1 MDENSLFTP
10 FDEITQTRELQMLKT
25 IIPYMP
31 HDSQKQMTLMVHY
44 ISLMNSMRMIDCAP
58 ALSVAETE
66 SMADRRL
73 SMLNALKK
81 YCSKSEQDTIDN
93 LLNIFQFWTIGR
105 FMTKQEFL
113 NNFAQ
118 KEKPKDT
125 TSAMPFL
132 MESIKE
138 AKRNGIEFTKEE
150 VYSMC
155 TELSKTCLRKTAGR
169 LKGF

>member
-31 HDSQKQMTLMVHY
+31 HDSQKQITLMVHY

-93 LLNIFQFWTIGR
+93 LINIFSVLDNREI
-105 FMTKQEFL
+105 
-113 NNFAQ
+113 
-118 KEKPKDT
+118 
-125 TSAMPFL
+125 
-132 MESIKE
+132 
-138 AKRNGIEFTKEE
+138 
-150 VYSMC
+150 
-155 TELSKTCLRKTAGR
+155 
-169 LKGF
+169 

>member
-31 HDSQKQMTLMVHY
+31 HDSQKQMTLMV
-44 ISLMNSMRMIDCAP
+44 

-93 LLNIFQFWTIGR
+93 LLNIFSVLDNREIYD
-105 FMTKQEFL
+105 K
-113 NNFAQ
+113 A
-118 KEKPKDT
+118 
-125 TSAMPFL
+125 
-132 MESIKE
+132 
-138 AKRNGIEFTKEE
+138 GIFK
-150 VYSMC
+150 
-155 TELSKTCLRKTAGR
+155 
-169 LKGF
+169 

>member
-66 SMADRRL
+66 SMSDRRL

-93 LLNIFQFWTIGR
+93 L
-105 FMTKQEFL
+105 L

-155 TELSKTCLRKTAGR
+155 TELSKNLPEKNRRQVEKL
-169 LKGF
+169 LKML

>member
-1 MDENSLFTP
+1 MDGAQGNRLNSYQRWDIGF
-10 FDEITQTRELQMLKT
+10 E
-25 IIPYMP
+25 
-31 HDSQKQMTLMVHY
+31 
-44 ISLMNSMRMIDCAP
+44 
-58 ALSVAETE
+58 
-66 SMADRRL
+66 
-73 SMLNALKK
+73 
-81 YCSKSEQDTIDN
+81 
-93 LLNIFQFWTIGR
+93 NIFSGILEEGR

-155 TELSKTCLRKTAGR
+155 TELSKNLPEKNRRQVER
-169 LKGF
+169 LLKML

>member
-66 SMADRRL
+66 SMSDRRL

-81 YCSKSEQDTIDN
+81 YCSKSEQDTIQQAPN
-93 LLNIFQFWTIGR
+93 ACQTAWTFGLQNVSRNKVQMLLSSCFT
-105 FMTKQEFL
+105 MT
-113 NNFAQ
+113 
-118 KEKPKDT
+118 
-125 TSAMPFL
+125 
-132 MESIKE
+132 
-138 AKRNGIEFTKEE
+138 
-150 VYSMC
+150 
-155 TELSKTCLRKTAGR
+155 
-169 LKGF
+169 

>member
-73 SMLNALKK
+73 SMLLKEILQQKRTGYDRQSVK
-81 YCSKSEQDTIDN
+81 Y
-93 LLNIFQFWTIGR
+93 FFR
-105 FMTKQEFL
+105 FGQ
-113 NNFAQ
+113 
-118 KEKPKDT
+118 
-125 TSAMPFL
+125 
-132 MESIKE
+132 
-138 AKRNGIEFTKEE
+138 
-150 VYSMC
+150 
-155 TELSKTCLRKTAGR
+155 
-169 LKGF
+169 

>member
-31 HDSQKQMTLMVHY
+31 HDSQKQMTLM
-44 ISLMNSMRMIDCAP
+44 NSMRMIDCAP

-66 SMADRRL
+66 SMSDRRL

-93 LLNIFQFWTIGR
+93 LLNIFSVLDNREIYD
-105 FMTKQEFL
+105 K
-113 NNFAQ
+113 A
-118 KEKPKDT
+118 
-125 TSAMPFL
+125 
-132 MESIKE
+132 
-138 AKRNGIEFTKEE
+138 GIFK
-150 VYSMC
+150 
-155 TELSKTCLRKTAGR
+155 
-169 LKGF
+169 

>member
-31 HDSQKQMTLMVHY
+31 HDSQKQMTLMVYY
-44 ISLMNSMRMIDCAP
+44 ISLMNSMRMIDSAP

-93 LLNIFQFWTIGR
+93 LLNIFSVLDNREIYD
-105 FMTKQEFL
+105 K
-113 NNFAQ
+113 A
-118 KEKPKDT
+118 
-125 TSAMPFL
+125 
-132 MESIKE
+132 
-138 AKRNGIEFTKEE
+138 GIFK
-150 VYSMC
+150 
-155 TELSKTCLRKTAGR
+155 
-169 LKGF
+169 

>member
-66 SMADRRL
+66 SMADRR
-73 SMLNALKK
+73 
-81 YCSKSEQDTIDN
+81 Q
-93 LLNIFQFWTIGR
+93 
-105 FMTKQEFL
+105 
-113 NNFAQ
+113 Q
-118 KEKPKDT
+118 KRTGYDRQ
-125 TSAMPFL
+125 
-132 MESIKE
+132 SIKYFFSF
-138 AKRNGIEFTKEE
+138 GQ
-150 VYSMC
+150 
-155 TELSKTCLRKTAGR
+155 
-169 LKGF
+169 

>member
-1 MDENSLFTP
+1 MISIYLFLIIYAVNMHNVNQVTYYIEIYFKRIFMDENSLFTP

-44 ISLMNSMRMIDCAP
+44 ISLMNSMRMIDSAP

-66 SMADRRL
+66 SMSDRRL

-93 LLNIFQFWTIGR
+93 LFKYFFSFGQ
-105 FMTKQEFL
+105 
-113 NNFAQ
+113 
-118 KEKPKDT
+118 
-125 TSAMPFL
+125 
-132 MESIKE
+132 
-138 AKRNGIEFTKEE
+138 
-150 VYSMC
+150 
-155 TELSKTCLRKTAGR
+155 
-169 LKGF
+169 

>member
-66 SMADRRL
+66 SMSDRRL

-93 LLNIFQFWTIGR
+93 LLNIISVLDNREIYDKAGIIIYFC
-105 FMTKQEFL
+105 TKG
-113 NNFAQ
+113 
-118 KEKPKDT
+118 K
-125 TSAMPFL
+125 
-132 MESIKE
+132 
-138 AKRNGIEFTKEE
+138 
-150 VYSMC
+150 
-155 TELSKTCLRKTAGR
+155 TERYNERHAVSHGKY
-169 LKGF
+169 

>member
-31 HDSQKQMTLMVHY
+31 LMVHY

-66 SMADRRL
+66 SMSDRRL

-93 LLNIFQFWTIGR
+93 LLNIFSVLDNREIYD
-105 FMTKQEFL
+105 K
-113 NNFAQ
+113 A
-118 KEKPKDT
+118 
-125 TSAMPFL
+125 
-132 MESIKE
+132 
-138 AKRNGIEFTKEE
+138 GIFK
-150 VYSMC
+150 
-155 TELSKTCLRKTAGR
+155 
-169 LKGF
+169 

>member
-1 MDENSLFTP
+1 MDENNLFTP

-58 ALSVAETE
+58 ALSIAHTE
-66 SMADRRL
+66 SIADRRL

-93 LLNIFQFWTIGR
+93 LLNIFSVLDNREIYD
-105 FMTKQEFL
+105 K
-113 NNFAQ
+113 A
-118 KEKPKDT
+118 
-125 TSAMPFL
+125 
-132 MESIKE
+132 
-138 AKRNGIEFTKEE
+138 GIFK
-150 VYSMC
+150 
-155 TELSKTCLRKTAGR
+155 
-169 LKGF
+169 